1 MRTLALTLPLGLLLL
16 APPAFADVA
25 DGGTT
30 DGDTT
35 EDGGEDEGGDD
46 DGDEDDKDGC
56 GDDDAT
62 TGASLL
68 LGLGMLAGLRRR
80 ALAAR

>member
-1 MRTLALTLPLGLLLL
+1 MRTLALTLPLALLFL

-30 DGDTT
+30 DGGTQD
-35 EDGGEDEGGDD
+35 GGDD
-46 DGDEDDKDGC
+46 DGGDDEEEDDDDGC
-56 GDDDAT
+56 GDDDDAT

-80 ALAAR
+80 ALAGR